1 MTLDVAIFFFSAVVA
16 VFGATMMI
24 TVRNPIAS
32 VLYLLVS
39 FAAQAV
45 LFIQL
50 GALFLGVVL
59 IIVYVGAILVL
70 FLFVVMLLNLRGG
83 EDLGRPSPP
92 VSRFSKYLIAALLL
106 VEMVFVIRGSA
117 GASDRTVSGMM
128 GPALDTFGSVHDVGM
143 LLFTTYLY
151 PFELTGVLLLVA
163 IVGAVV
169 IAKRE
174 TEREAAQ
181 KKQLIESRGESSK
194 EKAS

>member
-1 MTLDVAIFFFSAVVA
+1 MTLDVAIFFISAIVA

-24 TVRNPIAS
+24 TVRNPVAS

-50 GALFLGVVL
+50 GALFLGMVL

-83 EDLGRPSPP
+83 EDLGQPSPP
-92 VSRFSKYLIAALLL
+92 FSRLSKFLIAALLL
-106 VEMVFVIRGSA
+106 MEMVFVIRGST
-117 GASDRTVSGMM
+117 GATDRAVTSMM
-128 GPALDTFGSVHDVGM
+128 GPVVDTFGSVEQVGM
-143 LLFTTYLY
+143 LLFTTYMY

-174 TEREAAQ
+174 ADHEAAQ
-181 KKQLIESRGESSK
+181 RAQVVSEQGDSSNK
-194 EKAS
+194 EVS